1 MSGKAT
7 NKLTPRKKKMM
18 RKRKVFYEFVE
29 VFKVIDFFILI
40 SLKVKI
46 VTNKL
51 FKFLSCFFF
60 NNGFFQKINL
70 HSNII
75 CDLDKK
81 CIAS

>member
-1 MSGKAT
+1 
-7 NKLTPRKKKMM
+7 MM

-29 VFKVIDFFILI
+29 VFKVHSDII
-40 SLKVKI
+40 LKVKI

-70 HSNII
+70 HSKNNATWTKNALHPEK
-75 CDLDKK
+75 DVWW
-81 CIAS
+81 